1 MDLLSPLSVRGHVIE
16 LQRSDPRH
24 LTGSG
29 AAGSITATAGP
40 EARLGPANVGTPTT
54 VGTPTAGFG
63 KLFFDAL
70 NNVNDLQ
77 HTTMDLTE
85 AMLTDPD
92 SVDIH
97 DVTVAI
103 AEANLALS
111 MTKAIMDRAIRAYQ
125 EVINTR

>member
-1 MDLLSPLSVRGHVIE
+1 MDLLSPLTVQGHIIE

-24 LTGSG
+24 I
-29 AAGSITATAGP
+29 AGSAVAGGNGQSAGVPASTGP
-40 EARLGPANVGTPTT
+40 E
-54 VGTPTAGFG
+54 AGFG

-85 AMLTDPD
+85 MMLTDPD

>member
-1 MDLLSPLSVRGHVIE
+1 MDLLSPLSVQGHVIE
-16 LQRSDPRH
+16 LQRTDPRH
-24 LTGSG
+24 IAGSAAAGRIPG
-29 AAGSITATAGP
+29 AASRSALTSGVSD
-40 EARLGPANVGTPTT
+40 PAS
-54 VGTPTAGFG
+54 GFG

-77 HTTMDLTE
+77 HTTMDLSE
-85 AMLTDPD
+85 SMLTDPD

-111 MTKAIMDRAIRAYQ
+111 MTKAIMDKAIRAYQ

>member
-1 MDLLSPLSVRGHVIE
+1 MDLLSPLSVQGHVIE
-16 LQRSDPRH
+16 LQRTDPRH
-24 LTGSG
+24 LSGSV
-29 AAGSITATAGP
+29 AAGRAVGVPTLTGP
-40 EARLGPANVGTPTT
+40 ES
-54 VGTPTAGFG
+54 GFG
-63 KLFFDAL
+63 KLFFDAM

-85 AMLTDPD
+85 VMLTDPD

>member
-1 MDLLSPLSVRGHVIE
+1 MDLLSPLSVRGHVVE
-16 LQRSDPRH
+16 LQISDPRH
-24 LTGSG
+24 IGASQSRLRAGGTTGG
-29 AAGSITATAGP
+29 AEAEGP
-40 EARLGPANVGTPTT
+40 ES
-54 VGTPTAGFG
+54 GFG

-85 AMLTDPD
+85 TMLTDPD

>member
-1 MDLLSPLSVRGHVIE
+1 MDLLSPLSVQGHVIE
-16 LQRSDPRH
+16 LLRTDPRH
-24 LTGSG
+24 LAGSAVAG
-29 AAGSITATAGP
+29 LSGQAAG
-40 EARLGPANVGTPTT
+40 PAAASDPASVGTP
-54 VGTPTAGFG
+54 ASGFG

-111 MTKAIMDRAIRAYQ
+111 MTKAIMDKAIRAYQ

>member
-1 MDLLSPLSVRGHVIE
+1 MMDLLSPLSVQGHLIE

-24 LTGSG
+24 LPGSVSVPSSS
-29 AAGSITATAGP
+29 ASAVSDP
-40 EARLGPANVGTPTT
+40 ES
-54 VGTPTAGFG
+54 GFG
-63 KLFFDAL
+63 RLFFDAL

-85 AMLTDPD
+85 TMLTDPD

>member
-1 MDLLSPLSVRGHVIE
+1 MDLLSPLSVQGHVVE
-16 LQRSDPRH
+16 LSRTDPRH
-24 LTGSG
+24 LSGSVAAGRTSAASG
-29 AAGSITATAGP
+29 AQGTAD
-40 EARLGPANVGTPTT
+40 PASVGTPTS
-54 VGTPTAGFG
+54 GFG
-63 KLFFDAL
+63 RLFFDAL
-70 NNVNDLQ
+70 NNVNELQ

-85 AMLTDPD
+85 TMLTDPD

>member
-1 MDLLSPLSVRGHVIE
+1 MDLLSPLSVQGHVVE
-16 LQRSDPRH
+16 LSRSDPRH
-24 LTGSG
+24 LSSSLLSG
-29 AAGSITATAGP
+29 KAPAAQDARENP
-40 EARLGPANVGTPTT
+40 ES
-54 VGTPTAGFG
+54 GFG
-63 KLFFDAL
+63 RIFFDAL

-85 AMLTDPD
+85 TMLTDPD

>member
-1 MDLLSPLSVRGHVIE
+1 MDLLSPMSVRGHVIA
-16 LQRSDPRH
+16 LQTSDPRH
-24 LTGSG
+24 LTGSTKQAGMPG
-29 AAGSITATAGP
+29 A
-40 EARLGPANVGTPTT
+40 ANVGTPT
-54 VGTPTAGFG
+54 GGFG
-63 KLFFDAL
+63 KMFFSAL

-111 MTKAIMDRAIRAYQ
+111 MTKAIMDRAIQAYQ
-125 EVINTR
+125 QVINTR

>member
-1 MDLLSPLSVRGHVIE
+1 MDLLSPLSVQGHVIE
-16 LQRSDPRH
+16 LQRTDPRH
-24 LTGSG
+24 IAGSAAAGQIAG
-29 AAGSITATAGP
+29 AASRSALTPGVSD
-40 EARLGPANVGTPTT
+40 PAS
-54 VGTPTAGFG
+54 GFG

-77 HTTMDLTE
+77 HTTMDLSE

-111 MTKAIMDRAIRAYQ
+111 MTKAIMDKAIRAYQ

>member
-1 MDLLSPLSVRGHVIE
+1 MDLLSPLAAQGHVIG

-24 LTGSG
+24 LPGSQGAGRVPTAGEPAYAGASQG
-29 AAGSITATAGP
+29 AAGAES
-40 EARLGPANVGTPTT
+40 
-54 VGTPTAGFG
+54 GFG
-63 KLFFDAL
+63 RLLFDAL

-77 HTTMDLTE
+77 HETMNLTE

-125 EVINTR
+125 EIINTR

>member
-1 MDLLSPLSVRGHVIE
+1 MDLLSPLSVQGHVVE
-16 LQRSDPRH
+16 LSRSDPRH
-24 LTGSG
+24 LSGSVPAGRASRSTGAGG
-29 AAGSITATAGP
+29 AAD
-40 EARLGPANVGTPTT
+40 PASVGTPTS
-54 VGTPTAGFG
+54 GFG
-63 KLFFDAL
+63 QLFFDAL
-70 NNVNDLQ
+70 SNVNNLQ

-85 AMLTDPD
+85 TMLTDPD

>member
-1 MDLLSPLSVRGHVIE
+1 MDLLSPLSVQGHVIE

-24 LTGSG
+24 LSGSVVAGMSGG
-29 AAGSITATAGP
+29 ASRSDSAAVVSDP
-40 EARLGPANVGTPTT
+40 ES
-54 VGTPTAGFG
+54 GFG

-70 NNVNDLQ
+70 NNVNSLQ

>member
-1 MDLLSPLSVRGHVIE
+1 MDLLSPLSVQGHLIE
-16 LQRSDPRH
+16 LQRTDPRH
-24 LTGSG
+24 LSGSVVAG
-29 AAGSITATAGP
+29 ASSTPASAQALSDP
-40 EARLGPANVGTPTT
+40 ES
-54 VGTPTAGFG
+54 GFG
-63 KLFFDAL
+63 RMFFDAL
-70 NNVNDLQ
+70 NNVNELQ

-85 AMLTDPD
+85 MMLTDPD

>member
-1 MDLLSPLSVRGHVIE
+1 MDLLSPLSVQGHVVE
-16 LQRSDPRH
+16 LSRSDPRH
-24 LTGSG
+24 LSGSVL
-29 AAGSITATAGP
+29 AGRASVAQDAQGDP
-40 EARLGPANVGTPTT
+40 ES
-54 VGTPTAGFG
+54 GFG
-63 KLFFDAL
+63 QLFFDAL
-70 NNVNDLQ
+70 NNVNNLQ

-85 AMLTDPD
+85 TMLTDPD

-103 AEANLALS
+103 AEANLSLS

>member
-1 MDLLSPLSVRGHVIE
+1 MDLLSPLSVQGHVVE

-24 LTGSG
+24 LSGSVVAG
-29 AAGSITATAGP
+29 RAAGVPISAASSGP
-40 EARLGPANVGTPTT
+40 EA
-54 VGTPTAGFG
+54 GFG
-63 KLFFDAL
+63 RLFFDAL
-70 NNVNDLQ
+70 NNVNELQ

-85 AMLTDPD
+85 MMLTDPD

-111 MTKAIMDRAIRAYQ
+111 MTKAIMDKAIRAYQ

>member
-1 MDLLSPLSVRGHVIE
+1 MDLLSPLSVQGHVVE
-16 LQRSDPRH
+16 LSRTDPRH
-24 LTGSG
+24 LSGSALAG
-29 AAGSITATAGP
+29 AAQGAASP
-40 EARLGPANVGTPTT
+40 ESA
-54 VGTPTAGFG
+54 FG
-63 KLFFDAL
+63 RLFFDAL
-70 NNVNDLQ
+70 NNVNNLQ

-85 AMLTDPD
+85 TMLTDPD

>member
-1 MDLLSPLSVRGHVIE
+1 MDLLSPLSVQGHVIE
-16 LQRSDPRH
+16 LQRTDPRH
-24 LTGSG
+24 IAGSAAAGRIPG
-29 AAGSITATAGP
+29 AASRSALTSGVSDP
-40 EARLGPANVGTPTT
+40 DS
-54 VGTPTAGFG
+54 GFG

-77 HTTMDLTE
+77 HTTMDLSE
-85 AMLTDPD
+85 AMLTEPD

-111 MTKAIMDRAIRAYQ
+111 MTKAIMDKAIRAYQ

>member
-1 MDLLSPLSVRGHVIE
+1 MDLLSPLSVQGHLIE

-24 LTGSG
+24 LPGSVAAGMSGG
-29 AAGSITATAGP
+29 AAGPAAASSP
-40 EARLGPANVGTPTT
+40 ES
-54 VGTPTAGFG
+54 GFG

-77 HTTMDLTE
+77 NTTMDLTE

>member
-1 MDLLSPLSVRGHVIE
+1 MDLLSPLSVQGHVIG

-24 LTGSG
+24 LPGS
-29 AAGSITATAGP
+29 AAAASSSVPAVSDP
-40 EARLGPANVGTPTT
+40 EV
-54 VGTPTAGFG
+54 GFG
-63 KLFFDAL
+63 RLFFDAL

-85 AMLTDPD
+85 TMLTDPD

-103 AEANLALS
+103 AEANLSLS

>member
-24 LTGSG
+24 IGASQIRLRTG
-29 AAGSITATAGP
+29 AAAGEAETEGP
-40 EARLGPANVGTPTT
+40 ES
-54 VGTPTAGFG
+54 GFG

-85 AMLTDPD
+85 TMLTDPD

-111 MTKAIMDRAIRAYQ
+111 MTKAIMDRAIQAYQ
-125 EVINTR
+125 QVVNTR

>member
-1 MDLLSPLSVRGHVIE
+1 MDLLSPLSVQGHVIE
-16 LQRSDPRH
+16 LERSDPRH
-24 LTGSG
+24 LPGSGIARISG
-29 AAGSITATAGP
+29 AASRPASDSAVSGP
-40 EARLGPANVGTPTT
+40 ER
-54 VGTPTAGFG
+54 GFG
-63 KLFFDAL
+63 RLFFDAL

-85 AMLTDPD
+85 TMLTDPD

>member
-1 MDLLSPLSVRGHVIE
+1 MDYLSSLSLRGHVIE
-16 LQRSDPRH
+16 LERSDPRH
-24 LTGSG
+24 LPGSAG
-29 AAGSITATAGP
+29 IVRSGSAAGASPVSGP
-40 EARLGPANVGTPTT
+40 ES
-54 VGTPTAGFG
+54 GFG
-63 KLFFDAL
+63 RLFFDAL

-85 AMLTDPD
+85 SMLTDPD

>member
-1 MDLLSPLSVRGHVIE
+1 MDLLSPLSVQGHVVE
-16 LQRSDPRH
+16 LSRTDPRH
-24 LTGSG
+24 LSGSVLAGRASVSPGAQG
-29 AAGSITATAGP
+29 AADP
-40 EARLGPANVGTPTT
+40 ES
-54 VGTPTAGFG
+54 GFG
-63 KLFFDAL
+63 RLFFDAL
-70 NNVNDLQ
+70 NNVNNLQ

-85 AMLTDPD
+85 TMLTDPD

>member
-1 MDLLSPLSVRGHVIE
+1 MDLLSPLSVQGHVIQ

-24 LTGSG
+24 LAGSG
-29 AAGSITATAGP
+29 VAVTAGTSSGGVQ
-40 EARLGPANVGTPTT
+40 GPANPES
-54 VGTPTAGFG
+54 GFG
-63 KLFFDAL
+63 RLFFDAL

>member
-1 MDLLSPLSVRGHVIE
+1 MDLLSPLSVQGHVVQ

-24 LTGSG
+24 LAGSG
-29 AAGSITATAGP
+29 VAGTSGLLSGGASTGGVQA
-40 EARLGPANVGTPTT
+40 PANPES
-54 VGTPTAGFG
+54 GFG
-63 KLFFDAL
+63 RLFFDAL

-77 HTTMDLTE
+77 HTTMDMTE

>member
-1 MDLLSPLSVRGHVIE
+1 MDLLSPLSAKGHVIE
-16 LQRSDPRH
+16 LQTSDPRH
-24 LTGSG
+24 ISSSHAAVKGPSG
-29 AAGSITATAGP
+29 TSP
-40 EARLGPANVGTPTT
+40 E
-54 VGTPTAGFG
+54 AGFG

-70 NNVNDLQ
+70 NNVNDMQ

-85 AMLTDPD
+85 AMLTNPD

-97 DVTVAI
+97 DLTVAI

-125 EVINTR
+125 EIINTR

>member
-1 MDLLSPLSVRGHVIE
+1 MDLLSPLNVRGHLIE

-24 LTGSG
+24 LPGSAVAG
-29 AAGSITATAGP
+29 ANSQAATP
-40 EARLGPANVGTPTT
+40 EG
-54 VGTPTAGFG
+54 GFG

-77 HTTMDLTE
+77 HSTMDLTE
-85 AMLTDPD
+85 MMLTDPD

-111 MTKAIMDRAIRAYQ
+111 MTKAIMDKAIRAYQ